1 MQNVKSF
8 NMARGKSDSPR
19 ELKNPF
25 RRHSVLSVD
34 QLRQY
39 CIIKRIGR
47 GSFGAVY
54 KAKKKGIAVALK
66 LVNLREASRDEF
78 FLECQMTK
86 IFSEL
91 KAGPNYVKS
100 WSIPSKKVGVIVTE
114 LWDTNLGKF
123 MDNSGRKSVPKLV
136 LDKIQTQLDQIH
148 AHGISHFD
156 LHADNILLRLAEDGK
171 VCDATLTDFGHAK
184 HTEALEP
191 KELEDIIDNFELP
204 RTTSAADVDQLQFNQ
219 IKREWK

>member
-1 MQNVKSF
+1 
-8 NMARGKSDSPR
+8 MARGKSDSPR

-91 KAGPNYVKS
+91 RAGQQVLITS
-100 WSIPSKKVGVIVTE
+100 
-114 LWDTNLGKF
+114 NLGAF
-123 MDNSGRKSVPKLV
+123 
-136 LDKIQTQLDQIH
+136 Q
-148 AHGISHFD
+148 
-156 LHADNILLRLAEDGK
+156 
-171 VCDATLTDFGHAK
+171 AK
-184 HTEALEP
+184 RSESL
-191 KELEDIIDNFELP
+191 
-204 RTTSAADVDQLQFNQ
+204 
-219 IKREWK
+219 